1 MAATSTGSKAR
12 LNTVRRTVFTGGSF
26 GIQCPKSE
34 TLGKG
39 FKPFDWIVNEYGF
52 MLSELEVISN
62 IYENTDLLK

>member
-1 MAATSTGSKAR
+1 M
-12 LNTVRRTVFTGGSF
+12 FTGGSF

-39 FKPFDWIVNEYGF
+39 FKSFDWIVNEYGF
-52 MLSELEVISN
+52 MLSELEVIGN